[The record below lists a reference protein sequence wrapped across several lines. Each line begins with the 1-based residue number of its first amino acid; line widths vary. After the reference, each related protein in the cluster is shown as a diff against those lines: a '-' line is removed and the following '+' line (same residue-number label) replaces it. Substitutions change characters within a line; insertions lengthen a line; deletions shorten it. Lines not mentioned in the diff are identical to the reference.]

1 MTDPTPA
8 EQPGPT
14 TDDDWMG
21 DSWIWVPG
29 DLDNDQ
35 DGR

>member
-1 MTDPTPA
+1 MAAD
-8 EQPGPT
+8 QPEPT

-29 DLDNDQ
+29 DLDAPE
-35 DGR
+35 